1 MKVGIV
7 GANGSVG
14 MELSVLLDE
23 AGVTVVPVVRT
34 SFAGAFLDERGFD
47 VRVGDVTDPED
58 AGRVLGDVDVV
69 VVSARTSIES
79 NSPSEVERINEAI
92 VTGAVSGSPADAT
105 AVLFSSVAVFQLGE
119 GFNFYGE
126 MKRHEETVFEEHCEE
141 TGRDG
146 YVLRLGHVLGPQQ
159 NWTGQLVA
167 GVEGRDRLSVAADA
181 ERPSNALH
189 TVTLRD
195 TVLACARV
203 SSERATAADDATDDA
218 RSGPEPGTYTCVNRP
233 QWTWRDVFEFY
244 ADPDCD
250 LRFLGASSGDASLV
264 EQALSAGYGLVNPRP
279 GRLYSALKYAPDSV
293 YYRLRSEYYERTMR
307 GAVGD
312 LESRSAFE
320 LPVFAFEPVPGPS
333 VTAVPTTR
341 TSIRETD
348 ALAETF
354 AGRRTLR
361 E

>member
-1 MKVGIV
+1 MKVGVV

-14 MELSVLLDE
+14 MELSVLLE
-23 AGVTVVPVVRT
+23 AAGVTVVPVVRT
-34 SFAGAFLDERGFD
+34 SFAGAFLDEQGFD
-47 VRVGDVTDPED
+47 VRVGDVTDSDD
-58 AGRVLGDVDVV
+58 ADRLLGDVDVV

-105 AVLFSSVAVFQLGE
+105 AVLFSSVAVFQLSE

-159 NWTGQLVA
+159 NWTDQLVA
-167 GVEGRDRLSVAADA
+167 GVEGRDHLSVAADA
-181 ERPSNALH
+181 ERPSNVLH
-189 TVTLRD
+189 TVTLRE
-195 TVLACARV
+195 TVLACARA
-203 SSERATAADDATDDA
+203 SSEDGTSDTA
-218 RSGPEPGTYTCVNRP
+218 RPGPEPGTYTCVNRP

-244 ADPDCD
+244 ADSECD
-250 LRFLGASSGDASLV
+250 LRFLGSSSGDASLV
-264 EQALSAGYGLVNPRP
+264 EQALAAGYGLVNPRP

-312 LESRSAFE
+312 LTGRSAFE
-320 LPVFAFEPVPGPS
+320 LPVFAFESAPGPT

-348 ALAETF
+348 ALAEAF